1 MIYGNT
7 ALGNTY
13 EKSLE
18 KIIDIKEKFK
28 RTHELLESNKTLNF
42 SQLNLLIIMCQ
53 ISFSCTEPYLKLYLM
68 DFGQNFTNLI
78 NINIL

>member
-42 SQLNLLIIMCQ
+42 SQLNLLIIIC
-53 ISFSCTEPYLKLYLM
+53 
-68 DFGQNFTNLI
+68 
-78 NINIL
+78 